1 MHCGYELKVLNK
13 KNMPPS
19 RKFYLFRKLVKNA
32 KWWSKANL
40 PLEKV
45 EGLHNFSLLKKDF
58 LKQSTIVAIK
68 CYWYCF
74 DTVLIYIVLISTPH
88 KHYVAAILTWRVVFI
103 LAVPLKRTVTD
114 QRQLTSSGATTHIQ
128 WLLLLLC
135 CQESE
140 EYPLEVSCC

>member
-1 MHCGYELKVLNK
+1 
-13 KNMPPS
+13 MPSS
-19 RKFYLFRKLVKNA
+19 RKFYVFRKLVKNA

-74 DTVLIYIVLISTPH
+74 DIVLIYIVLISTPH

-114 QRQLTSSGATTHIQ
+114 QRQLFWLHQELLSYNWYSVAAVIIMLPRIRRISPRGQ
-128 WLLLLLC
+128 LLLMLI
-135 CQESE
+135 
-140 EYPLEVSCC
+140 SCS

>member
-114 QRQLTSSGATTHIQ
+114 QRQLFWLHQELRLIFSG
-128 WLLLLLC
+128 C
-135 CQESE
+135 CYYYAAKNQKNI
-140 EYPLEVSCC
+140 P